1 MDEKDVQ
8 EDGLKS
14 EPNISISAY
23 SYLFPYWKNYS
34 YLFPYW
40 KNNYYQLWTR

>member
-14 EPNISISAY
+14 EPNISVLAY
-23 SYLFPYWKNYS
+23 SYV
-34 YLFPYW
+34 FPYW
-40 KNNYYQLWTR
+40 KNNYY